1 MEVTPDHWWGSRDR
15 SWGIRPVGEP
25 EPPGSLAGKPGAGF
39 RWLYAPIRM
48 EDHALVLICQERDD
62 GSRVPEAAVRLWPD
76 GRVDQLGRPEHA
88 ITWDGGGPGLPGCVE
103 TGPVRRGGGGAAGER
118 GHNAHTGGG

>member
-62 GSRVPEAAVRLWPD
+62 GSRVLEEAVRLWPD
-76 GRVDQLGRPEHA
+76 GRVDHLGRPEH
-88 ITWDGGGPGLPGCVE
+88 DLRSE
-103 TGPVRRGGGGAAGER
+103 E
-118 GHNAHTGGG
+118 HTSELQSLMRISYAVFCLTKKNIPYTP

>member
-48 EDHALVLICQERDD
+48 EDHALVLLCPERDD
-62 GSRVPEAAVRLWPD
+62 GSRVPEEAVRLWP
-76 GRVDQLGRPEHA
+76 A
-88 ITWDGGGPGLPGCVE
+88 
-103 TGPVRRGGGGAAGER
+103 GPVGTTGRAGPARPLGGAGPRRRVGDGKE
-118 GHNAHTGGG
+118 